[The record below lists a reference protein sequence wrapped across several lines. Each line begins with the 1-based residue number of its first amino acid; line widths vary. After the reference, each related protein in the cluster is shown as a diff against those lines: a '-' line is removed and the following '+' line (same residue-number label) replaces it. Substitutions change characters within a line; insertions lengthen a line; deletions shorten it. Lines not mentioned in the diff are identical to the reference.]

1 MEGRDRRYGRLTI
14 KEEVLEF
21 EVFSGG
27 KVSIDLSKC
36 EECHS
41 KACVQI
47 CSLPTMGRVLE
58 LKDGKPSL
66 KKDLKEIK
74 KGGCTECLGCELECE
89 LKGKKAVQIILP
101 TPELDEYL
109 NELKNK
115 GIKPVYVM
123 AWRK

>member
-1 MEGRDRRYGRLTI
+1 LTI

>member
-1 MEGRDRRYGRLTI
+1 MMK
-14 KEEVLEF
+14 KETLEF
-21 EVFSGG
+21 QVFSGG
-27 KVSIDLSKC
+27 KIIIDLSKC
-36 EECHS
+36 NQCPS

-58 LKDGKPSL
+58 LKNGKPSL

-74 KGGCTECLGCELECE
+74 RGACTECLGCELECE
-89 LKGKKAVQIILP
+89 LKGNKAIQIILP

-115 GIKPVYVM
+115 EIKPVYVR

>member
-1 MEGRDRRYGRLTI
+1 LTI

-36 EECHS
+36 EGCDS

-58 LKDGKPSL
+58 LKNGKPSL

-89 LKGKKAVQIILP
+89 LKGRKAVQIILP
-101 TPELDEYL
+101 TPELDEYIR
-109 NELKNK
+109 EIKTR
-115 GIKPVYVM
+115 GMKPVYEM
-123 AWRK
+123 SGRK

>member
-1 MEGRDRRYGRLTI
+1 MVE
-14 KEEVLEF
+14 KEVLVF

-58 LKDGKPSL
+58 LKNGRPSL

-74 KGGCTECLGCELECE
+74 RGACTECLGCEMECE
-89 LKGKKAVQIILP
+89 LKGRNAIQIILP

-109 NELKNK
+109 REIESK
-115 GIKPVYVM
+115 GMKPVYKISG
-123 AWRK
+123 RK